1 MIMRSLFK
9 NAVIPL
15 AIGALSA
22 ALLIS
27 CYAMFWYEIPA
38 GGEPRWVVVPSNFMK
53 VFPLMLMST
62 SVIFLL
68 VGPVFYV
75 LLRKLQLFTWWGTTV
90 AGGFVAFALVLLL
103 HGEFSVLVQ
112 PFYFLVGACSALLS
126 FLSHKHS
133 NKPFDQSAGN
143 SGGASR

>member
-1 MIMRSLFK
+1 MRSLLR

-27 CYAMFWYEIPA
+27 CYAIFWYEIPV
-38 GGEPRWVVVPSNFMK
+38 GGEPRWVVVPDNFMK
-53 VFPLMLMST
+53 VFPLMLIST
-62 SVIFLL
+62 FVIFLL
-68 VGPVFYV
+68 VGPFFYV
-75 LLRKLQLFTWWGTTV
+75 LLRKLRLFTWWAATV
-90 AGGFVAFALVLLL
+90 AGGLVAFALVSLFR
-103 HGEFSVLVQ
+103 GEVSVLLQ

-133 NKPFDQSAGN
+133 KKRFERGAEKSC
-143 SGGASR
+143 GASQ

>member
-1 MIMRSLFK
+1 MIMRSLFR

-15 AIGALSA
+15 VIGALSA

-27 CYAMFWYEIPA
+27 CYAMFWYAFPV
-38 GGEPRWVVVPSNFMK
+38 GGEPRWVVVPSKFMK
-53 VFPLMLMST
+53 VFPLTLMLT

-75 LLRKLQLFTWWGTTV
+75 LLRRLQLFTWWGTAV
-90 AGGFVAFALVLLL
+90 AGGLAAFALALLIS
-103 HGEFSVLVQ
+103 GEFSVLVH

-126 FLSHKHS
+126 FLSHKHF
-133 NKPFDQSAGN
+133 NKPFEQSPGN